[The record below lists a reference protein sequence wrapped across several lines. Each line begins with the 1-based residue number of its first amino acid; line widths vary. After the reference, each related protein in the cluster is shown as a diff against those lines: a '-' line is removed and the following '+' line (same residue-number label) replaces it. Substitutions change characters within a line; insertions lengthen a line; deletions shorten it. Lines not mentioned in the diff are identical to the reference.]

1 MEKDPLKEVDL
12 IVRDRSKLMIMYFI
26 LFSITMLF
34 GGLISAYI
42 VSSTGQYWVHV
53 TPPATLWIS
62 NLLIIA
68 SSCTLVVSIKAMK
81 SGNISKSRATLFL
94 TMALGIGFAFTQ
106 IAGWNSVADNGSG
119 WGTEAND
126 EGLVAYSWNRID
138 DLIKSDAVYGED
150 YDVRINNLP
159 LLYNPDSKELYSPN
173 DPLMV
178 KPITS
183 KVIHITNSSGS
194 YLWVLMM
201 IHILHFSFGLM
212 YLFVNIYRVSNGT
225 INPEDTIRLRV
236 LGVYWHF
243 LGGLWLLLFTMLF
256 LL

>member
-1 MEKDPLKEVDL
+1 MEKDSLKEVDL
-12 IVRDRSKLMIMYFI
+12 IVRNRSKLMIMYFI
-26 LFSITMLF
+26 LFSVTMLF

-42 VSSTGQYWVHV
+42 VSSTGQYWVYV

-62 NLLIIA
+62 NLLIVA

-81 SGNISKSRATLFL
+81 SGNISKSRSTLFL
-94 TMALGIGFAFTQ
+94 TVALGIGFAFTQ
-106 IAGWNSVADNGSG
+106 IAGWNSLADNGSG

-150 YDVRINNLP
+150 YDVRINNLT

-201 IHILHFSFGLM
+201 IHILHFSFGLI

-236 LGVYWHF
+236 LGIYWHF

>member
-1 MEKDPLKEVDL
+1 MEKDSLKEVDL
-12 IVRDRSKLMIMYFI
+12 IVRNRSKLMIMYFI
-26 LFSITMLF
+26 LFSVTMLF

-53 TPPATLWIS
+53 APPATLWIS
-62 NLLIIA
+62 NLLIVA
-68 SSCTLVVSIKAMK
+68 SSFTLIASIKAMK
-81 SGNISKSRATLFL
+81 RGEVSKSRSTLFL
-94 TMALGIGFAFTQ
+94 TVALGIGFAFTQ
-106 IAGWNSVADNGSG
+106 IAGWNSLADNGSG

-150 YDVRINNLP
+150 YDVRINNLT

-201 IHILHFSFGLM
+201 IHILHFSFGLI

-236 LGVYWHF
+236 LGIYWHF

>member
-1 MEKDPLKEVDL
+1 MEKDSLKEVDL
-12 IVRDRSKLMIMYFI
+12 IVRNRSKLMIMYFI
-26 LFSITMLF
+26 LFSVTMLF

-53 TPPATLWIS
+53 TAPATLWIS
-62 NLLIIA
+62 NLLIVA
-68 SSCTLVVSIKAMK
+68 SSFTLIASIKAMK
-81 SGNISKSRATLFL
+81 RGEVSKSRSTLFL
-94 TMALGIGFAFTQ
+94 TVALGIGFAFTQ
-106 IAGWNSVADNGSG
+106 IAGWNSLADNGSG

-150 YDVRINNLP
+150 YDVRINNLT
-159 LLYNPDSKELYSPN
+159 LLYSPDSKELYSPN

-201 IHILHFSFGLM
+201 IHILHFSFGLI

-225 INPEDTIRLRV
+225 INPEDTIRVRV
-236 LGVYWHF
+236 LGIYWHF

>member
-1 MEKDPLKEVDL
+1 MEKDPLIEVDP

-26 LFSITMLF
+26 LFSVTMLF

-53 TPPATLWIS
+53 TPPTTLWIS

-68 SSCTLVVSIKAMK
+68 SSCTLVASIKAIK
-81 SGNISKSRATLFL
+81 SGNVSKSRSTLFL
-94 TMALGIGFAFTQ
+94 TLALGICFAFTQ
-106 IAGWNSVADNGSG
+106 IAGWNSLAKYGSG

-126 EGLVAYSWNRID
+126 EGLIAYSWNRIN

-150 YDVRINNLP
+150 YDVRINGLT

-194 YLWVLMM
+194 YLWVLIM
-201 IHILHFSFGLM
+201 IHMIHFSFGLI
-212 YLFVNIYRVSNGT
+212 YLLVNIYRVSNGT

>member
-26 LFSITMLF
+26 LFSVTMLF

-42 VSSTGQYWVHV
+42 VSSTGQYWVYV

-62 NLLIIA
+62 NLLIVA
-68 SSCTLVVSIKAMK
+68 SSFTLIASIKAMK
-81 SGNISKSRATLFL
+81 RGDVSKSKSSLFL

-106 IAGWNSVADNGSG
+106 IAGWNSIADIGSG

-126 EGLVAYSWNRID
+126 EGLIAYSWNRID

-150 YDVRINNLP
+150 YDVRINNVT

-194 YLWVLMM
+194 YIWVLMM
-201 IHILHFSFGLM
+201 IHILHFSFGVI

-225 INPEDTIRLRV
+225 INPKDTIRLSV

>member
-1 MEKDPLKEVDL
+1 MEKDSLKEVDL
-12 IVRDRSKLMIMYFI
+12 IVRNRSKLMIMYFI
-26 LFSITMLF
+26 LFSVTMLF

-62 NLLIIA
+62 NLLIVA
-68 SSCTLVVSIKAMK
+68 SSFTLVVSIKAMK
-81 SGNISKSRATLFL
+81 SGNISKSRSTLFL

-106 IAGWNSVADNGSG
+106 IAGWNSIADNGSG

-150 YDVRINNLP
+150 YDVRINNLT

-201 IHILHFSFGLM
+201 IHILHFSFGLI

-236 LGVYWHF
+236 LGIYWHF

>member
-1 MEKDPLKEVDL
+1 MEKDPLKEVDP
-12 IVRDRSKLMIMYFI
+12 IIRDRSKLMIMYFI
-26 LFSITMLF
+26 LFSVTMLF

-42 VSSTGQYWVHV
+42 VSSSGQYWVHV
-53 TPPATLWIS
+53 TPPAALWIS
-62 NLLIIA
+62 NVFILA
-68 SSCTLVVSIKAMK
+68 SSFSLIASIKAIK
-81 SGNISKSRATLFL
+81 SGNISKSRSMLLLTL
-94 TMALGIGFAFTQ
+94 ALGIGFGFTQ
-106 IAGWNSVADNGSG
+106 ITGWNSLSENGSG

-126 EGLVAYSWNRID
+126 EGLIAYSWNRID

-150 YDVRINNLP
+150 YDVRINGLT
-159 LLYNPDSKELYSPN
+159 LLYNSDSKELYSPN

-194 YLWVLMM
+194 YLWVLIMVHM
-201 IHILHFSFGLM
+201 IHFSFGLM
-212 YLFVNIYRVSNGT
+212 YLFVNMYRVSNGT
-225 INPEDTIRLRV
+225 INPEDSIRLRV

-243 LGGLWLLLFTMLF
+243 LGGLWLVLFTMLF

>member
-26 LFSITMLF
+26 LFSVTMLF

-68 SSCTLVVSIKAMK
+68 SSLALVASIKAIK
-81 SGNISKSRATLFL
+81 SGNVSKSRSTLFL
-94 TMALGIGFAFTQ
+94 TLALGICFAFTQ
-106 IAGWNSVADNGSG
+106 IAGWNSLAKYGSG

-126 EGLVAYSWNRID
+126 EGLIAYSWNRIN

-150 YDVRINNLP
+150 YDVRINGLT

-194 YLWVLMM
+194 YLWVLIM
-201 IHILHFSFGLM
+201 IHMIHFSFGLI
-212 YLFVNIYRVSNGT
+212 YLLVNIYRVSNGT

>member
-1 MEKDPLKEVDL
+1 MEKDSLKEVDL
-12 IVRDRSKLMIMYFI
+12 IVRNRSKLMIMYFI
-26 LFSITMLF
+26 LFSVTMLF

-62 NLLIIA
+62 NLLIVA

-81 SGNISKSRATLFL
+81 SGNISKSRSTLFL

-106 IAGWNSVADNGSG
+106 IAGWNSIADNGSG

-150 YDVRINNLP
+150 YDVRINNLT

-201 IHILHFSFGLM
+201 IHILHFSFGLI
-212 YLFVNIYRVSNGT
+212 YLFVNIYRVSNGM

>member
-26 LFSITMLF
+26 LFSVTMLF

-53 TPPATLWIS
+53 TPPTTLWIS

-68 SSCTLVVSIKAMK
+68 SSFALVASIKAIK
-81 SGNISKSRATLFL
+81 RGDVSKSKSRLLLTL
-94 TMALGIGFAFTQ
+94 ALGICFAFTQ
-106 IAGWNSVADNGSG
+106 IAGWNSLAKYGSG

-126 EGLVAYSWNRID
+126 EGLIAYSWNRID
-138 DLIKSDAVYGED
+138 DLMKSDAVYGED
-150 YDVRINNLP
+150 YDVRINDLT

-194 YLWVLMM
+194 YLWVLIM
-201 IHILHFSFGLM
+201 IHMIHFSFGLI
-212 YLFVNIYRVSNGT
+212 YLLVNIYRVSNGT

>member
-1 MEKDPLKEVDL
+1 MEKDSLKEVDL
-12 IVRDRSKLMIMYFI
+12 IVRNRSKLMIMYFI
-26 LFSITMLF
+26 LFSVTMLF

-62 NLLIIA
+62 NLLIVA
-68 SSCTLVVSIKAMK
+68 SSFTLIASIKAMK
-81 SGNISKSRATLFL
+81 RGEVSKSRSTLFL
-94 TMALGIGFAFTQ
+94 TVALGIGFAFTQ
-106 IAGWNSVADNGSG
+106 IAGWNSLADNGSG

-150 YDVRINNLP
+150 YDVRINNLT
-159 LLYNPDSKELYSPN
+159 LLYSSDSKELYSPN

-201 IHILHFSFGLM
+201 IHILHFSFGLI

-236 LGVYWHF
+236 LGIYWHF

>member
-26 LFSITMLF
+26 LFSVTMLF

-42 VSSTGQYWVHV
+42 VSSTGQYWVHI
-53 TPPATLWIS
+53 TPPTTLWIS

-68 SSCTLVVSIKAMK
+68 SSFALVASIKAIK
-81 SGNISKSRATLFL
+81 RGDVSKSKSRLLLTL
-94 TMALGIGFAFTQ
+94 ALGIGFGFTQ
-106 IAGWNSVADNGSG
+106 ITGWNSLAENGSG

-126 EGLVAYSWNRID
+126 EGLIAYSWNRID
-138 DLIKSDAVYGED
+138 DLMKSDAVYGED
-150 YDVRINNLP
+150 YEVRINDLT

-194 YLWVLMM
+194 YLWVLIM
-201 IHILHFSFGLM
+201 IHMIHLSFGLV
-212 YLFVNIYRVSNGT
+212 YLFVNIYRVTKGT

>member
-1 MEKDPLKEVDL
+1 MEKDSLKEVDL

-150 YDVRINNLP
+150 YDVRINNLT

>member
-1 MEKDPLKEVDL
+1 MEIDSLKEVDL
-12 IVRDRSKLMIMYFI
+12 IVRNRSKLMIMYFI
-26 LFSITMLF
+26 LFSVTMLF

-62 NLLIIA
+62 NLLIVA

-81 SGNISKSRATLFL
+81 SGNISKSRSTLFL
-94 TMALGIGFAFTQ
+94 TMTLGIGFAFTQ
-106 IAGWNSVADNGSG
+106 IAGWNSIADNGSG

-150 YDVRINNLP
+150 YDVRINNLT

-201 IHILHFSFGLM
+201 IHILHFSFGLI

-236 LGVYWHF
+236 LGIYWHF

>member
-1 MEKDPLKEVDL
+1 MEIDSLKEVDL
-12 IVRDRSKLMIMYFI
+12 IVRNRSKLMIMYFI
-26 LFSITMLF
+26 LFSVTMLF

-62 NLLIIA
+62 NLLIVA
-68 SSCTLVVSIKAMK
+68 SSFTLVVSIKAMK
-81 SGNISKSRATLFL
+81 SGNISKSRSTLFL
-94 TMALGIGFAFTQ
+94 TVALGIGFAFTQ
-106 IAGWNSVADNGSG
+106 IAGWNSLADNGSG

-150 YDVRINNLP
+150 YDVRINNLT

-201 IHILHFSFGLM
+201 IHILHFSFGLI

-236 LGVYWHF
+236 LGIYWHF

>member
-1 MEKDPLKEVDL
+1 MEKDPIKEVDL

-26 LFSITMLF
+26 LFSVIMLF

-42 VSSTGQYWVHV
+42 VSSTGQYWVHI

-68 SSCTLVVSIKAMK
+68 SSFALVASIKAIK
-81 SGNISKSRATLFL
+81 RGDVSKSKSRLLLTL
-94 TMALGIGFAFTQ
+94 ALGIGFGFTQ
-106 IAGWNSVADNGSG
+106 ITGWNSLAENGSG

-126 EGLVAYSWNRID
+126 EGLIAYSWNRID
-138 DLIKSDAVYGED
+138 DLMKSDAVYGED
-150 YDVRINNLP
+150 YDVRINDLT

-194 YLWVLMM
+194 YLWVLIM
-201 IHILHFSFGLM
+201 IHMIHLSFGLV
-212 YLFVNIYRVSNGT
+212 YLFVNIYRVTKGT

>member
-1 MEKDPLKEVDL
+1 MEKDLLKEVDL

-62 NLLIIA
+62 NLLIVT
-68 SSCTLVVSIKAMK
+68 SSFTLVVSIKAMK
-81 SGNISKSRATLFL
+81 SGNISKSRSTLFL

-106 IAGWNSVADNGSG
+106 IAGWNSIADKGSG

-150 YDVRINNLP
+150 YDVRINNLT
-159 LLYNPDSKELYSPN
+159 LLYNSDSKELYSPN

-201 IHILHFSFGLM
+201 IHILHFSFGLI

>member
-1 MEKDPLKEVDL
+1 MEKDSLKEVDL
-12 IVRDRSKLMIMYFI
+12 IVRNRSKLMIMYFI
-26 LFSITMLF
+26 LFSVTMLF

-53 TPPATLWIS
+53 TPPATLCIS
-62 NLLIIA
+62 NLLIVA
-68 SSCTLVVSIKAMK
+68 SSFTLIASIKAMK
-81 SGNISKSRATLFL
+81 RGEVSKSRSTLFL
-94 TMALGIGFAFTQ
+94 TVALGIGFAFTQ
-106 IAGWNSVADNGSG
+106 IAGWNSIADNGSG

-150 YDVRINNLP
+150 YDVRINNLT

-201 IHILHFSFGLM
+201 IHILHFSFGLI
-212 YLFVNIYRVSNGT
+212 YLFVNIYRVSNGM

>member
-26 LFSITMLF
+26 LFSVTMLF

-62 NLLIIA
+62 NLLIVA

-81 SGNISKSRATLFL
+81 SGNISKSRSTLFL

-106 IAGWNSVADNGSG
+106 IAGWNSLADNGSG

-150 YDVRINNLP
+150 YDVRINNLT

-201 IHILHFSFGLM
+201 IHILHFSFGLI

-236 LGVYWHF
+236 LGIYWHF

>member
-1 MEKDPLKEVDL
+1 MEKDSLKEVDL
-12 IVRDRSKLMIMYFI
+12 IVRNRSKLMIMYFI
-26 LFSITMLF
+26 LFSVTMLF

-42 VSSTGQYWVHV
+42 VSSTGQYWVYV

-62 NLLIIA
+62 NLLIVA
-68 SSCTLVVSIKAMK
+68 SSFTLIASIKAMK
-81 SGNISKSRATLFL
+81 RGEVSKSRSTLFL
-94 TMALGIGFAFTQ
+94 TVALGIGFAFTQ
-106 IAGWNSVADNGSG
+106 IAGWNSLADNGSG

-150 YDVRINNLP
+150 YDVRINNLT

-201 IHILHFSFGLM
+201 IHILHFSFGLI

-236 LGVYWHF
+236 LGIYWHF

>member
-1 MEKDPLKEVDL
+1 MEKDSLKEVDL
-12 IVRDRSKLMIMYFI
+12 IVRNRSKLMIMYFI
-26 LFSITMLF
+26 LFSVTMLF

-62 NLLIIA
+62 NLLIVA

-81 SGNISKSRATLFL
+81 SGNISKSRSTLFL

-106 IAGWNSVADNGSG
+106 IAGWNSIADNGSG

-150 YDVRINNLP
+150 YDVRINNLT

-201 IHILHFSFGLM
+201 IHILHFSFGLI

-236 LGVYWHF
+236 LGIYWHF

>member
-1 MEKDPLKEVDL
+1 MEKDPIKEVDL

-26 LFSITMLF
+26 LFSVTMLF

-53 TPPATLWIS
+53 TPPTTLWIS

-68 SSCTLVVSIKAMK
+68 SSFALVASIKAIK
-81 SGNISKSRATLFL
+81 RGDVSKSKSRLLLTL
-94 TMALGIGFAFTQ
+94 ALGIGFGFTQ
-106 IAGWNSVADNGSG
+106 ITGWNSLAENGSG

-126 EGLVAYSWNRID
+126 EGLIAYSWNRID
-138 DLIKSDAVYGED
+138 DLMKSDAVYGED
-150 YDVRINNLP
+150 YEVRINDLT

-194 YLWVLMM
+194 YLWVLIM
-201 IHILHFSFGLM
+201 IHMIHLSFGLV
-212 YLFVNIYRVSNGT
+212 YLFVNIYRVTKGT

>member
-1 MEKDPLKEVDL
+1 MEKDPLKEVDT

-26 LFSITMLF
+26 LFSVTMLF

-42 VSSTGQYWVHV
+42 VSSTGQYWVYV

-62 NLLIIA
+62 NLLIVA
-68 SSCTLVVSIKAMK
+68 SSFTLIASIKAMK
-81 SGNISKSRATLFL
+81 RGDVSKSRSKLFL
-94 TMALGIGFAFTQ
+94 TMALGISFALTQ
-106 IAGWNSVADNGSG
+106 IAGWNSIADIGSG

-126 EGLVAYSWNRID
+126 EGLIAYSWNRID

-150 YDVRINNLP
+150 YDVRINNLT

-212 YLFVNIYRVSNGT
+212 YLFVNIYRVSNGK

>member
-1 MEKDPLKEVDL
+1 MEKDPLKEVDP
-12 IVRDRSKLMIMYFI
+12 IIRDRTKLMIMYFI
-26 LFSITMLF
+26 LFSVTMLF

-68 SSCTLVVSIKAMK
+68 SSFALIASIKAMK
-81 SGNISKSRATLFL
+81 SGNVAKSRSALFL
-94 TMALGIGFAFTQ
+94 TMALGIGFGFTQ
-106 IAGWNSVADNGSG
+106 ISGWNSLAENGSG

-126 EGLVAYSWNRID
+126 EGLIAYSWNRIN
-138 DLIKSDAVYGED
+138 DLIESDAVYGED
-150 YDVRINNLP
+150 YDVRINGLT
-159 LLYNPDSKELYSPN
+159 LLYDSDSKELYAPN
-173 DPLMV
+173 DPLRV

-194 YLWVLMM
+194 YLWVLIMVHM
-201 IHILHFSFGLM
+201 LHFGFGLM
-212 YLFVNIYRVSNGT
+212 YLFANIYRVSKGT
-225 INPEDTIRLRV
+225 INPEDSIGLRV

>member
-1 MEKDPLKEVDL
+1 MEKDSLKEVDL
-12 IVRDRSKLMIMYFI
+12 IVRNRSKLMIMYFI
-26 LFSITMLF
+26 LFSVTMLF

-62 NLLIIA
+62 NLLIVA
-68 SSCTLVVSIKAMK
+68 SSFTLIASIKAMK
-81 SGNISKSRATLFL
+81 RGEVSKSRSTLFL
-94 TMALGIGFAFTQ
+94 TVALGIGFAFTQ
-106 IAGWNSVADNGSG
+106 IAGWNSLADNGSG

-150 YDVRINNLP
+150 YDVRINNLT

-201 IHILHFSFGLM
+201 IHILHFSFGLI

-236 LGVYWHF
+236 LGIYWHF

>member
-62 NLLIIA
+62 NLLIVA
-68 SSCTLVVSIKAMK
+68 SSFTLIASIKAMK
-81 SGNISKSRATLFL
+81 RGEVSKSRSTLFL
-94 TMALGIGFAFTQ
+94 TVALGIGFAFTQ